1 MPKHKIYDELFF
13 HFFSTIYII
22 IMIFKNFIGFF
33 LLICFVNSATRL
45 IPPELIKVEDH
56 DET

>member
-1 MPKHKIYDELFF
+1 
-13 HFFSTIYII
+13 
-22 IMIFKNFIGFF
+22 MIFKNFIGFF